1 MGDSRI
7 MEVTDEEAEKFMKN
21 DKKEIKNPVEKE
33 NETAEKVEKETK
45 ETDKEEED
53 PEDKGKLKP
62 NSGNGCDL
70 PHGRYVNQFYK
81 IQIINMDLFLILC
94 VFYIT
99 LGDS

>member
-21 DKKEIKNPVEKE
+21 DKKETKNPVEKE
-33 NETAEKVEKETK
+33 NGTAEKVEKETK
-45 ETDKEEED
+45 ETDKDEED

-70 PHGRYVNQFYK
+70 PHGR
-81 IQIINMDLFLILC
+81 
-94 VFYIT
+94 
-99 LGDS
+99 